1 MTDEQIAEI
10 RLHIQAL
17 EASDQDFARKANTL
31 LDEIIVNDQAIES
44 LTRNLNDFLTES
56 SRDREAD
63 SERIA
68 FNEMRLDVFRER
80 ILLQDERFNTV
91 QQNIDRNTQN
101 IDRNTRDIA
110 DLQLLATQVLQSVS
124 ALRQAQQISVQ
135 QAEADRAVMAEILQ
149 YLRNQYP
156 GNGKGGASQ

>member
-1 MTDEQIAEI
+1 MTEEQIAEI
-10 RLHIQAL
+10 RQRIQ
-17 EASDQDFARKANTL
+17 EIEDQDFAREANTL
-31 LDEIIVNDQAIES
+31 LDEIIANDQAQEN
-44 LTRNLNDFLTES
+44 LTRNLNEFIAES
-56 SRDREAD
+56 RRDREAD
-63 SERIA
+63 RERIA

-80 ILLQDERFNTV
+80 ILMQDERFNTI

-110 DLQLLATQVLQSVS
+110 DLQLIATQVL
-124 ALRQAQQISVQ
+124 QAQQISVQ

-156 GNGKGGASQ
+156 GNGKGGTNQ